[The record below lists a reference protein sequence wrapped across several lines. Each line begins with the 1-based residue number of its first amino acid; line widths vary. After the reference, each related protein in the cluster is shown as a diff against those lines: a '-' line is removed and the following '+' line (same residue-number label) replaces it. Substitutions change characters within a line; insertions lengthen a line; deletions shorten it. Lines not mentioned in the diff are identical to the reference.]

1 MTSVRAVRKKI
12 KAAAPVI
19 LNAFAGKAD
28 APDDHALTV
37 ALGAAKTLWDKLVS
51 DLQRKKAVSAEW
63 GSSSRKAG
71 WSLRLKQ
78 KDRIIL
84 YLIPQP
90 DSFQVALVL
99 GDKGVKA
106 ARESE
111 LPARVQK
118 SIAGAK
124 RYAEGTGIRLAVTAP
139 EDLAGIE
146 QLAQIKID
154 N

>member
-1 MTSVRAVRKKI
+1 MTRPKAVKGDKVTP
-12 KAAAPVI
+12 AAP

-28 APDDHALTV
+28 APDDHELML
-37 ALGAAKTLWDKLVS
+37 ALGAANALWDKLVG
-51 DLQRKKAVSAEW
+51 DLERMHGLNPQW
-63 GSSSRKAG
+63 GSSSPKAG

-84 YLIPQP
+84 YLIPMRG
-90 DSFQVALVL
+90 SFQVSLVL
-99 GDKGVKA
+99 GDKAVKA
-106 ARESE
+106 AIQSK
-111 LPARVQK
+111 LPQRVLK
-118 SIAGAK
+118 TIADAK

-139 EDLAGIE
+139 EDLVAIE

>member
-1 MTSVRAVRKKI
+1 VG
-12 KAAAPVI
+12 
-19 LNAFAGKAD
+19 N
-28 APDDHALTV
+28 
-37 ALGAAKTLWDKLVS
+37 
-51 DLQRKKAVSAEW
+51 LQRKHAVSAEW

-84 YLIPQP
+84 YMIPQH

-106 ARESE
+106 ARQSE

-118 SIAGAK
+118 TIAAAK
-124 RYAEGTGIRLAVTAP
+124 RYAEGTGIRLAVTRP
-139 EDLAGIE
+139 RDLVGIE